1 MPKIVTFG
9 EVMMRLTPPNL
20 ARLSQTT
27 SFDITFGGGEANV
40 AMSLADFGFE
50 AAHVTR
56 FPDHALGHRAARF
69 LRERGLDIS
78 TILFGGSRIGTY
90 YLEEGASLR
99 ASQIVYDRQ
108 FSAFSEIQP
117 GMIDWDQVL
126 TEPSG
131 APARWFHWAG
141 ITPALSQGCADA
153 CLEAVQAAKRLGVRV
168 SGDIFYRA
176 NLWQYGKT
184 PQEII
189 PELTRHTDLV
199 NASKGVLDL
208 LFGFTSTDFT
218 DACRQLQAAFPSV
231 QWVADTNRIQHSA
244 THNDLSATL
253 WNGQTLLQT
262 PTFTIDPIIDR
273 IGGGDAFVAG
283 LIYGLTRFNDRSADG
298 AAFRTE
304 QQALTFAVAAS
315 ALKHTISGDAN
326 DCSVA
331 EVEAIASGQTSGRIK
346 R

>member
-9 EVMMRLTPPNL
+9 EVMMRLTPPNF

-50 AAHVTR
+50 ATHITR
-56 FPDHALGHRAARF
+56 FPDQALGHRAARF

-78 TILFGGSRIGTY
+78 PILFGGSRLGTY
-90 YLEEGASLR
+90 FLEEGASMR

-108 FSAFSEIQP
+108 HSAFSELQP
-117 GMIDWDQVL
+117 GMIDWETVL
-126 TEPSG
+126 K
-131 APARWFHWAG
+131 AAQWFHWAG

-153 CLEAVQAAKRLGVRV
+153 CLEAVQTAKRLGVKV

-199 NASKGVLDL
+199 NSSKGVLDL

-218 DACRQLQAAFPSV
+218 DACQQLQAAFPSV
-231 QWVADTNRIQHSA
+231 KWVADTDRTQHSA
-244 THNDLSATL
+244 SHNDLCATL
-253 WNGQTLLQT
+253 WNGETLLQT

-283 LIYGLTRFNDRSADG
+283 LIYGLTQFHDQSADG

-304 QQALTFAVAAS
+304 QEALTFAVAAS
-315 ALKHTISGDAN
+315 ALKHTIPGDAN

-331 EVEAIASGQTSGRIK
+331 EVQAIASGQTSGRIK